1 MGVSWP
7 DVALVPVAGFRA
19 AELAEMGLAVFH
31 PGRSMEK
38 SRVTLEAKTCEL
50 IHDDCLLRRRC
61 DNMKQ
66 EGDC

>member
-1 MGVSWP
+1 
-7 DVALVPVAGFRA
+7 
-19 AELAEMGLAVFH
+19 LAEMGLAVFH

-61 DNMKQ
+61 DNMGQ
-66 EGDC
+66 ESNC